1 LSRPENLGGGDMLL
15 VVDIGNTQTVMGIFH
30 DGKLIRH
37 WRLMSKTRTADEI
50 GVYLLNLLDLTG
62 IETSSIK
69 GAILS
74 SVVPPLDMPWSEGIK
89 RYLDVTCLK
98 VDHTLD
104 LGMTVDYE
112 TPGDVG
118 ADRLVNAVAGM
129 AKYGK
134 PLIIVDFGT
143 AITLDAVSGKGTYL
157 GGVIAPGLGTS
168 VDALFGKTAKL
179 PKVSF
184 EIPRHIIG
192 KNTMESIQSGILHG
206 FAGLVDTLAE
216 KIMHE
221 IGKAPVIAT
230 GGDAERLA
238 PLSKA
243 IDVVEPWITL
253 EGLRIIYDRNRGR

>member
-1 LSRPENLGGGDMLL
+1 MLL
-15 VVDIGNTQTVMGIFH
+15 VVDIGNTQTVMGIFS
-30 DGKLIRH
+30 GKDLMHH
-37 WRLMSKTRTADEI
+37 WRLISKTRTADEI

-62 IETSSIK
+62 VDPTAIK
-69 GAILS
+69 GSVLS
-74 SVVPPLDMPWSEGIK
+74 SVVPPLDIPWTEGIE
-89 RYLDVTCLK
+89 RYLNVPCLRVT
-98 VDHTLD
+98 HTLD

-112 TPGDVG
+112 APGDVG

-143 AITLDAVSGKGTYL
+143 AITLDAVSKEGTYL

-184 EIPRHIIG
+184 EVPGHVIG
-192 KNTMESIQSGILHG
+192 KNTMQSIQSGILHG
-206 FAGLVDTLAE
+206 FAGLVDTLAA
-216 KIMHE
+216 KIMKE
-221 IGKAPVIAT
+221 TGKAPVIAT

-238 PLSKA
+238 PLSKTIEA
-243 IDVVEPWITL
+243 VEPWITL

>member
-1 LSRPENLGGGDMLL
+1 MLL
-15 VVDIGNTQTVMGIFH
+15 VVDIGNTQTVMGIFNE
-30 DGKLIRH
+30 DELIRH
-37 WRLMSKTRTADEI
+37 WRLISKTRTADEI
-50 GVYLLNLLDLTG
+50 GVYLLSLLGLTG
-62 IETSSIK
+62 INPESIK
-69 GAILS
+69 GAVLS
-74 SVVPPLDMPWSEGIK
+74 SVVPPLDMPWSEGIE
-89 RYLDVTCLK
+89 RYLDVKCLR
-98 VDHTLD
+98 VNHTLD

-118 ADRLVNAVAGM
+118 ADRLVNAVAGT

-143 AITLDAVSGKGTYL
+143 AITLDAVSENGTYL

-184 EIPRHIIG
+184 EIPGQVIG

-206 FAGLVDTLAE
+206 FAGLVDTLAG
-216 KIMHE
+216 KIMNE

-238 PLSKA
+238 PLSKS

-253 EGLRIIYDRNRGR
+253 EGLRIIFDRNRGR